1 MFMDAETGAAEPVAP
16 VAPAPVEQLPA
27 PTPAPA
33 PASAPSTRGWTMF
46 MEADVP
52 NEPAPAPAPESQPS
66 QPSQPDVAPDAVGAV
81 SGASDSKGWTVFME
95 RQPIAPPPGYTG
107 PMPSY
112 APTPAELA
120 TTVEQPA
127 QPPLETPVQPVEL
140 ASTPAAEQPGVS
152 KQTVVMDR
160 APDIAPPQREPSGS
174 SVPAS
179 VPATPAIE
187 TQPRAY
193 VPAPIPASGEL
204 DRRPSKLPIYIG
216 VGVIV
221 IIIIVIIII
230 AAT

>member
-1 MFMDAETGAAEPVAP
+1 
-16 VAPAPVEQLPA
+16 
-27 PTPAPA
+27 
-33 PASAPSTRGWTMF
+33 MF

-52 NEPAPAPAPESQPS
+52 SEPAAPAPAPEPQA
-66 QPSQPDVAPDAVGAV
+66 VEAAAEAPAPV

-127 QPPLETPVQPVEL
+127 QPAYEAPAQPVM
-140 ASTPAAEQPGVS
+140 APAPAAEQAPGVG
-152 KQTVVMDR
+152 KQTVVMER
-160 APDIAPPQREPSGS
+160 PPEVGPPQREPSAS

-187 TQPRAY
+187 AGPRSQQPQPY
-193 VPAPIPASGEL
+193 LPAPITPREL
-204 DRRPSKLPIYIG
+204 DQPKSKLPMAIAAG
-216 VGVIV
+216 VVVI
-221 IIIIVIIII
+221 IIIIVIIV

>member
-1 MFMDAETGAAEPVAP
+1 
-16 VAPAPVEQLPA
+16 
-27 PTPAPA
+27 
-33 PASAPSTRGWTMF
+33 MF

-52 NEPAPAPAPESQPS
+52 SEPAAPAPAPEPQA
-66 QPSQPDVAPDAVGAV
+66 VEAAAEAPAPV

-127 QPPLETPVQPVEL
+127 QPAYEAPAQPVQPVQPVQ
-140 ASTPAAEQPGVS
+140 APPPAAEQAPGVG
-152 KQTVVMDR
+152 KQTVVMER
-160 APDIAPPQREPSGS
+160 PPEVGPPQREPSAS

-187 TQPRAY
+187 AGPRSQQPQPY
-193 VPAPIPASGEL
+193 LPAPITPREL
-204 DRRPSKLPIYIG
+204 DQPKSKLPMAIG
-216 VGVIV
+216 LGVIA
-221 IIIIVIIII
+221 IIIIVIIIV
-230 AAT
+230 AVT